1 MRNSERNQKNKIMK
15 LKELLKQHPTE
26 NHEKWFDE
34 ITNELMNHNA
44 LCIGNNQYRIVECE
58 IYYNNKTEKHSDPFI
73 HGKPEQLKSG
83 TIYFH
88 GFGVDL
94 TFGDAEKNI
103 HGGILIRSVRNV
115 EGENQYTNGPYR
127 FVEELFCALGEIINE
142 EKIVCIKEFNYP
154 TVEHPKKCERYN
166 LSKKI
171 ENDTYR
177 NKPYRYII
185 EINKENEFE
194 YRSKIITQLYKEGK
208 LSAELV
214 KNILNYLPKI
224 K

>member
-1 MRNSERNQKNKIMK
+1 MK
-15 LKELLKQHPTE
+15 LKEQLKQHPNE

-34 ITNELMNHNA
+34 IAKQLMNHYS
-44 LCIGNNQYRIVECE
+44 LCVGNNHYRIVECE
-58 IYYNNKTEKHSDPFI
+58 IYYNNNKDHIDPFI
-73 HGKPEQLKSG
+73 HRHEKQLQNG

-94 TFGDAEKNI
+94 TFGDSEKI

-115 EGENQYTNGPYR
+115 EGKNAYTNGPYR

-142 EKIVCIKEFNYP
+142 EKMVCIKEFNYP
-154 TVEHPKKCERYN
+154 TVEHPIKCERYN
-166 LSKKI
+166 LKRNTKDK
-171 ENDTYR
+171 NNYR
-177 NKPYRYII
+177 GKPYRYII
-185 EINKENEFE
+185 EINKENKFE
-194 YRSKIITQLYKEGK
+194 NRSKIITQLYKEGK

-214 KNILNYLPKI
+214 KKILNYLPKI